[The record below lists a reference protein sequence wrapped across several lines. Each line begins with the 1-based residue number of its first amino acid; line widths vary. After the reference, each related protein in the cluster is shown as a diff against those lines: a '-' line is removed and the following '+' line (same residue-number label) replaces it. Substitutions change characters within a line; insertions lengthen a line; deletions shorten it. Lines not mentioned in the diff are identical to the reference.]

1 MPDNATV
8 YYAQVGFDR
17 KPDDPYNV
25 FRKVDHPDSQTI
37 VELYDRLTRTW
48 IERQAL
54 ARYTR
59 KGENGADVITKAQAE
74 AIIGSW
80 AG

>member
-1 MPDNATV
+1 
-8 YYAQVGFDR
+8 
-17 KPDDPYNV
+17 
-25 FRKVDHPDSQTI
+25 VDHPDSQTI

-48 IERQAL
+48 IERRDL

-59 KGENGADVITKAQAE
+59 KGADGADVITKTQAE

-80 AG
+80 AW